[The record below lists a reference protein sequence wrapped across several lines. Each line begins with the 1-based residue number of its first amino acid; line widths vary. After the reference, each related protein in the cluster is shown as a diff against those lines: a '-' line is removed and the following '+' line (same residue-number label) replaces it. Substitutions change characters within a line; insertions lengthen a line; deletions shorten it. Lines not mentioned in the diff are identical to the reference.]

1 MDIHL
6 DWTALGVLIVVVGQ
20 LIGFIIWLTNLNNQI
35 SFLKDTLEEMRKTI
49 HQLETI
55 YTKKEEVTLLNF
67 KIEGLG
73 KRVDELKSQLSN

>member
-6 DWTALGVLIVVVGQ
+6 DWTALGILVVIIGQ
-20 LIGFIIWLTNLNNQI
+20 LIGFIIWLTKLNSQI
-35 SFLKDTLEEMRKTI
+35 EFLTGMLEEMRKTI
-49 HQLETI
+49 LQLETI
-55 YTKKEEVTLLNF
+55 YTKKEEATLLNF